1 MVMQGRVLF
10 LAMNIK
16 ALLISLRAGACLTFM
31 KKQDVALYHDLGVGH
46 DD

>member
-16 ALLISLRAGACLTFM
+16 ALLISLRAGTCLTSV
-31 KKQDVALYHDLGVGH
+31 KKQDVVLYHDLGIVL